1 MKKKIV
7 IASVLKPI
15 DDVRAYWKLSQSIAK
30 TNKYEVNIIGNVSK
44 KEPSY
49 ENIKFH
55 SHPIRGSQWIKRWFL
70 RLKIMFKVLRIK
82 PDILIITTHELITV
96 SLLARLLIHCKV
108 VYDVQENYYLNLI
121 GINPNTLKKIYA
133 NLVRLKEKFSRIF
146 ISEYWLA
153 EKCYS
158 KQLSFVKS
166 KNEVIENKA
175 YEVAIERNANKEIQV
190 LYSGTISHYG
200 GIDRAIIFYKELVKS
215 EPDASLKI
223 VGQVHDTKLKL
234 KLENE
239 ANKLPNLS
247 LHISYDPIP
256 HPEIIQAISNAS
268 VGVIGYTPNR
278 INGGKIPT
286 KLYEYSRYRLPYLVE
301 QNTPWSTIG
310 ESIGGAIPV
319 DFNDIS
325 IEKTLKILRNPDRL
339 FKNAYPKNA
348 TWEHESSRILT
359 SLNRLTNNN

>member
-121 GINPNTLKKIYA
+121 GINPNTLKKIW
-133 NLVRLKEKFSRIF
+133 V
-146 ISEYWLA
+146 
-153 EKCYS
+153 
-158 KQLSFVKS
+158 
-166 KNEVIENKA
+166 
-175 YEVAIERNANKEIQV
+175 
-190 LYSGTISHYG
+190 
-200 GIDRAIIFYKELVKS
+200 
-215 EPDASLKI
+215 
-223 VGQVHDTKLKL
+223 KLKL
-234 KLENE
+234 I
-239 ANKLPNLS
+239 
-247 LHISYDPIP
+247 ISQITY
-256 HPEIIQAISNAS
+256 
-268 VGVIGYTPNR
+268 
-278 INGGKIPT
+278 
-286 KLYEYSRYRLPYLVE
+286 
-301 QNTPWSTIG
+301 
-310 ESIGGAIPV
+310 
-319 DFNDIS
+319 
-325 IEKTLKILRNPDRL
+325 
-339 FKNAYPKNA
+339 
-348 TWEHESSRILT
+348 
-359 SLNRLTNNN
+359 